1 VDYASSQY
9 IAVNEEA
16 ILNNTAEFANV
27 QNSNYTTL
35 SHINPRYK
43 GSRTTS
49 PSFNVWDS
57 SSVNT
62 FGKLPTVSREKTYFA
77 YCDFINGT
85 APELNNK
92 SIAHIQFLV
101 DQDGNTIP
109 PDETKLYLTQNSFQ
123 TGETVFINLDDPLR
137 FETPMNELNGS
148 KTVIR
153 GGSRVDALLYS
164 DSGSTFAGADG
175 YGGSTKGNIQF
186 DTGSFQVNNYQFGA
200 NRTGSFT
207 TEVHFHRRIRL
218 E

>member
-1 VDYASSQY
+1 MFKIQT
-9 IAVNEEA
+9 
-16 ILNNTAEFANV
+16 ILHYPILTLDIKV
-27 QNSNYTTL
+27 QEQ
-35 SHINPRYK
+35 PQ
-43 GSRTTS
+43 
-49 PSFNVWDS
+49 PAFNVWS
-57 SSVNT
+57 SASVNT

-137 FETPMNELNGS
+137 FETPMNTLNGS
-148 KTVIR
+148 RTVVR

-164 DSGSTFAGADG
+164 DSGSSYAGADG
-175 YGGSTKGNIQF
+175 WGLVVVQSGINSI
-186 DTGSFQVNNYQFGA
+186 
-200 NRTGSFT
+200 
-207 TEVHFHRRIRL
+207 
-218 E
+218 